1 MSDLI
6 YKDFYFILECVCV
19 LIAQLCQLLATLWTV
34 ACQAPLSM
42 DSPGRNARVGCHF
55 LPQYWSVVD

>member
-6 YKDFYFILECVCV
+6 YKDFYFVLECVCV
-19 LIAQLCQLLATLWTV
+19 LIAQLCQLLATPWTV

-42 DSPGRNARVGCHF
+42 DFSGQESWSGLPFPSPVLEC
-55 LPQYWSVVD
+55 S